1 MFVII
6 RHVIVIVVLLFADT
20 TVNAQNASGYLQ
32 GVLGANKLDLASQ
45 YLGYASNG
53 DGSAPYMAVL
63 PAMGKRAI
71 QDAGDLGFRFVRVM
85 AAGYGPVTQADLHVP
100 SRNPLALWQSDP
112 ATYWAR
118 MDAMFND
125 LSTYGMKIVPVFV
138 WNPFEFPAMAGETL
152 NALVTNQN
160 SQSRTLLKQYISDF
174 ITRYQ
179 ARSSIL
185 FYELTNELNLET
197 DIDIAAGCRAAGP
210 SADCSAYGNITTE
223 QLNNFATAMVKF
235 IHTLDTSHQIGSGY
249 TLPRASA
256 YHLMLQPGFSAS
268 GPDWTNDTQAQFQSM
283 ELSLHTPFDLM
294 SIHLYPGDIRWGNLA
309 GSEYL
314 TLDGAAAAA
323 TAAGK
328 KLYVGEFGANAV
340 SPFLSSIMPRLSF
353 DKVAYAAVWVWE
365 FYQVNTYQNTD
376 ITFAANSTYEP
387 GFTDSINATFQQAAG
402 TATFT
407 DRGTPRV
414 VLTSPLPC
422 ATLPAGLVKLYAAAS
437 ANAPVQK
444 VTFSVDGQN
453 IGTATAAP
461 FQVPYT
467 VTGTGIHSITATAY
481 AGSRAAASTVN
492 VVFQSTRRT
501 CVAGG

>member
-1 MFVII
+1 MFVILRQI
-6 RHVIVIVVLLFADT
+6 SALVALVLCISSAS
-20 TVNAQNASGYLQ
+20 AQNPPGYLQ

-53 DGSAPYMAVL
+53 DGSPPYMAVL

-71 QDAGDLGFRFVRVM
+71 QDAGDLGLRFMRVM
-85 AAGYGPVTQADLHVP
+85 AAGYGPVTQADLKVP
-100 SRNPLALWQSDP
+100 GRNPLALWQSDP
-112 ATYWAR
+112 TTYWAR

-125 LSTYGMKIVPVFV
+125 LSTYGVKIVPVFV
-138 WNPFEFPAMAGETL
+138 WNPFEFPAMTGETL
-152 NALVTNQN
+152 NALVTNPN
-160 SQSRTLLKQYISDF
+160 SNSRALLKQYMSGF

-179 ARSSIL
+179 SRSSIL

-197 DIDIAAGCRAAGP
+197 DIDIVGGCQAAGP
-210 SADCSAYGNITTE
+210 SADCSAYANITTA
-223 QLNNFATAMVKF
+223 QLNSFATAMVKF

-256 YHLMLQPGFSAS
+256 YHLMAQPGFSAS
-268 GPDWTNDTQAQFQSM
+268 GPDWTNDTQAQFQTV

-294 SIHLYPGDIRWGNLA
+294 SIHLYPGDVRWGNPA

-328 KLYVGEFGANAV
+328 KLYVGEFGANTV
-340 SPFLSSIMPRLSF
+340 SPFLSSVLPRQSY

-365 FYQVNTYQNTD
+365 FYQANTYQNTD

-387 GFTDSINATFQQAAG
+387 GFTDSFNATFQQAAG
-402 TATFT
+402 TPTFT

-422 ATLPAGLVKLYAAAS
+422 TKLPAGTVALYASAS

-444 VTFSVDGQN
+444 VTFSVDGQTA
-453 IGTATAAP
+453 GTATAP
-461 FQVPYT
+461 PYH
-467 VTGTGIHSITATAY
+467 VYYKVSGTGLHTVTATAFT
-481 AGSRAAASTVN
+481 SSKSAASTSQ
-492 VVFQSTRRT
+492 VVFQSSQRT
-501 CVAGG
+501 CKAGG